1 MSKIALII
9 TSTRKGR
16 VGAEVGKWL
25 TPILTESLSSDATL
39 TTVDVADFNLPV
51 FDEPS
56 LPAMIPAAAQWA
68 TPHGKA
74 WSDEIEKY
82 DAYVLLA
89 NEYNFGMS
97 GATKNAI
104 DFLYHAWIGK
114 PIFIVTYGIMGG
126 SQASEQLKGVLTG
139 MKLKVVETRPQ
150 LSFVGGPYGEDLK
163 QAFGGVLAATTQE
176 EWTKEKK
183 VEIVKGVEELKES
196 IKQKAAEGQGI
207 QT

>member
-1 MSKIALII
+1 MSNIALIV
-9 TSTRKGR
+9 TSTRPGR
-16 VGAEVGKWL
+16 VGVEVGKWL
-25 TPILTESLSSDATL
+25 KTILEEAVGSDATI
-39 TTVDVADFNLPV
+39 TTVDVADFKLPV
-51 FDEPS
+51 FDEPVI
-56 LPAMIPAAAQWA
+56 PAMIPSMAQWT

-104 DFLYHAWIGK
+104 DFLYNAWIGK
-114 PIFIVTYGIMGG
+114 PILIITYGIMGG

-139 MKLKVVETRPQ
+139 MKLKVAETRPQ

-163 QAFGGVLAATTQE
+163 AAFGGVLAEPSQE
-176 EWTKEKK
+176 AWTGEKK
-183 VEIVKGVEELKES
+183 ESIVKGVEELKELL
-196 IKQKAAEGQGI
+196 KTKEAEGQGVKN
-207 QT
+207 